1 MKVATTSEM
10 KDLDKVTIE
19 TYGIP
24 SIVLMENAGR
34 GAAEIILN
42 YFDGII
48 DKKVGIF
55 IGKGNNGGDGLVIG
69 RYLHEKGVPV
79 QLYLLAPK
87 SQISGDAK
95 INLDI
100 VSNMKVSLVEITNE
114 EAFNQL
120 KREMS
125 HLDIIVDGILGTGLA
140 SDVKGF
146 FKDVIEYINGLK
158 KPIVSVDAPSGLDCN
173 NGRPKGISIKAH
185 LTITFGLP
193 KVGQLIYPGLDF
205 VGKLKVIDIGIP
217 NEALISANIQN
228 NLITY
233 DMVKGAIKDRVP
245 NSHKGSYGHLLVI
258 AGSVGKTGAAALA
271 SLGALRSGAGLVT
284 LGIPESLNSAMEA
297 KLTEV
302 MTEPLPE
309 TYEHTFSLE
318 ALERIREL
326 TLKKGAVAMGPGIST
341 HPQTRDLI
349 LRLITE
355 LTIPLII
362 DADAINALAGYLDI
376 LRQAKS
382 QVVLTPH
389 PGEMARLLGI
399 SASEVQKDRVG
410 IARVVSRE
418 HGVYVLLKGART
430 IIGDPEGNIYISP
443 TGNPGM
449 ATGGMGDVL
458 TGMIGGF
465 MIQGYEVLDACLVSV
480 YIHGLAGDLIARDK
494 GETGMIAMDI
504 VGRLPEVIRDI
515 KQMRTYIR
523 ESDF

>member
-1 MKVATTSEM
+1 MRAATTSEM
-10 KDLDKVTIE
+10 KDLDKVAIE

-34 GAAEIILN
+34 GAAETILN

-55 IGKGNNGGDGLVIG
+55 IGKGNNGGDGLVIS
-69 RYLHEKGVPV
+69 RYLNQKGVQI

-87 SQISGDAK
+87 SRISGDAK

-100 VSNMKVSLVEITNE
+100 VSKMNIPLVEMTNN

-120 KREMS
+120 KGEMN
-125 HLDIIVDGILGTGLA
+125 HLDIIVDGILGIGLT

-146 FKDVIEYINGLK
+146 FKDVIEYINRLK
-158 KPIVSVDAPSGLDCN
+158 KPIVSVDAPSGLDCDS
-173 NGRPKGISIKAH
+173 GWPKGISIEAD

-205 VGKLKVIDIGIP
+205 VGRLKVIDIGIP
-217 NEALISANIQN
+217 NEALINAN
-228 NLITY
+228 LKCHLVTY
-233 DMVKGAIKDRVP
+233 DMVKGAIKDRAP
-245 NSHKGSYGHLLVI
+245 NSHKGNYGHLLVI

-284 LGIPESLNSAMEA
+284 LGIPESLNLSMEV

-302 MTEPLPE
+302 MTKPLPE

-318 ALERIREL
+318 ALEQIQAL

-341 HPQTRDLI
+341 HPQTRELI

-362 DADAINALAGYLDI
+362 DADAVNALAGYLDI
-376 LRQAKS
+376 LKQAKS
-382 QVVLTPH
+382 QIILTPH

-399 SASEVQKDRVG
+399 STSEVQKDRVG
-410 IARVVSRE
+410 IARAVARE
-418 HGVYVLLKGART
+418 HGVYVVLKGART

-465 MIQGYEVLDACLVSV
+465 IVQGYEVLDACLISV

-494 GETGMIAMDI
+494 GGIGMIAMD
-504 VGRLPEVIRDI
+504 VVERLPEVIRDI
-515 KQMRTYIR
+515 KQMKTYIR